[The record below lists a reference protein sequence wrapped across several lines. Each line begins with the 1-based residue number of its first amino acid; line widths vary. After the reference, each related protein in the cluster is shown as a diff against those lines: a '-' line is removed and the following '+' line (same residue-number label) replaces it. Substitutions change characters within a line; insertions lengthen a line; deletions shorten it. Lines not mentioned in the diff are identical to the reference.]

1 MHTQKCNHTLHGHLP
16 VLFYFLSFIYL
27 FMAALGLCCCAR
39 AFSIC
44 GEQGLLFI
52 AVRRSHRDGFS
63 CCGAWALGTQASV
76 VVAHRLSCSSACGI
90 FPRPGIEHVFPALA
104 GGCLSTVPPGKSCLF
119 YSLRSVSRLFSY
131 Q

>member
-27 FMAALGLCCCAR
+27 FMAALVFVAVHGL
-39 AFSIC
+39 S
-44 GEQGLLFI
+44 LF
-52 AVRRSHRDGFS
+52 AASKGCSSMPCSRSHRGGFS
-63 CCGAWALGTQASV
+63 PCGAWALGTQASV

>member
-1 MHTQKCNHTLHGHLP
+1 
-16 VLFYFLSFIYL
+16 
-27 FMAALGLCCCAR
+27 MAALSLCCCAQ

-52 AVRRSHRDGFS
+52 AVRRSHRGGLS
-63 CCGAWALGTQASV
+63 CCGAWALGTQASA
-76 VVAHRLSCSSACGI
+76 VVAHRLSCSAACGI

-104 GGCLSTVPPGKSCLF
+104 GRFLTTGPLGKSLT
-119 YSLRSVSRLFSY
+119 LNLMQEKY